1 MTRNASAPFWVRTT
15 LIVLL
20 ALCAVPAWLW
30 LAGHAFLWLAF
41 HGHDQPAATLLTWPA
56 YFKSYGA
63 VAGIKHWLIGSGG
76 AATVV
81 VLAPL
86 ALFFFKSKPPQHGRA
101 RFARLGEIRRAA
113 LLEQTGD
120 GIIVGRRSKQFLTAG
135 IDKYP
140 HVMLAA
146 PTGSGKGVGVVI
158 PNLLNWNHSV
168 IVLDIKK
175 ENWEITAGFR
185 AAHGHDVFL
194 FDPASPLRQ
203 THRWNPLAYIRE
215 DASLRVDDIQKIAHI
230 LFPDIAGTD
239 PIWTASCRSLFL
251 GLVLYLLE
259 TPGKPVT
266 LGQVARESFAGD
278 DQRFTGIIEAHQ
290 AQGTPYSD
298 SCTHALLDYV
308 RTSDNTRTSIRKT
321 FTSRF
326 ELFLNPILD
335 AATSAN
341 DFDLEA
347 LRRRRTSI
355 YIGITPDNLSRL
367 SPLLNLFFQQVVDLN
382 TRELPEHNPALKYQ
396 CLLLLDEFRA
406 LGRMPLIVEAVAFLR
421 GYGVRLLPI
430 FQSPSQIRELYGE
443 EAARTFFQNHQVRIS
458 YTPPDMTVATEI
470 SRELGTY
477 TYQARST
484 SRPSAFSKGTRSMSE
499 SDHARA
505 LLLPQEV
512 KEIGEEEALILAKG
526 CPPIQADKIRWHRD
540 PAFMHRRRSP
550 PFVAPVP
557 QVSAV
562 GTEGSSSSDTA
573 EAAALDTVYDRP
585 LSDFCLDLSDV
596 TLPSGEVSQAEAE
609 AAADQLFSAMSR

>member
-1 MTRNASAPFWVRTT
+1 MTRNASAPFWVRAF
-15 LIVLL
+15 LVVLL

-30 LAGHAFLWLAF
+30 LAGHAYLWLAF
-41 HGHDQPAATLLTWPA
+41 HGHGQPIATLMTWPMYFQAYRSFAGVRHDLIISASAATA
-56 YFKSYGA
+56 
-63 VAGIKHWLIGSGG
+63 
-76 AATVV
+76 V
-81 VLAPL
+81 VLAPV
-86 ALFFFKSKPPQHGRA
+86 ALFFIKPKRAQHGQA
-101 RFARLGEIRRAA
+101 RFAKLREIRKAG
-113 LLEQTGD
+113 LLDQISD
-120 GIIVGRRSKQFLTAG
+120 GIIVGRRGRKFLTASLQR
-135 IDKYP
+135 YP

-278 DQRFTGIIEAHQ
+278 DQRFNGIIEARQ

-298 SCTHALLDYV
+298 SCAHALLDYV

-382 TRELPEHNPALKYQ
+382 TRELPERNPALKVQ
-396 CLLLLDEFRA
+396 CLLLLDEFRS
-406 LGRMPLIVEAVAFLR
+406 LGKMPLIVEAAAFLR

-477 TYQARST
+477 TYKARST
-484 SRPSAFSKGTRSMSE
+484 SRPATFSKGTPSTSD

-512 KEIGEEEALILAKG
+512 KDIGEDEALILAKG
-526 CPPIQADKIRWHRD
+526 CKPIQADKIRWHRD
-540 PAFMHRRRSP
+540 PAFRYRRRP
-550 PFVAPVP
+550 PPRIAPVP
-557 QVSAV
+557 LID
-562 GTEGSSSSDTA
+562 TGSIDETASSRPV
-573 EAAALDTVYDRP
+573 EAMDLDTLYERP

-596 TLPSGEVSQAEAE
+596 AIPSGESSEVEAQT
-609 AAADQLFSAMSR
+609 AADQLFSAMTR